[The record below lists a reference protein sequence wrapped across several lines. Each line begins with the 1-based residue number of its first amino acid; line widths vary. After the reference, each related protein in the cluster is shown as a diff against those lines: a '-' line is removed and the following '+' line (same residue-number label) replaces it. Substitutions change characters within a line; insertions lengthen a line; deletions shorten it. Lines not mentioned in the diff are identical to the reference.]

1 MLKIN
6 YLSDYEFSFD
16 AKKVLK
22 AITKKGKKILAAPG
36 KHYLSV
42 IIVDNAKIW
51 EINKEYRQI
60 DRPTDVIS
68 FALGDGLDYLPE
80 ELGDIF
86 ISYEKVLE
94 QAKSFG
100 HSDKREFAFLVCH
113 GILHL
118 LGYDHQNEEDEKI
131 MFAKQDQILE
141 KIKIGRE

>member
-6 YLSDYEFSFD
+6 YLSDYEFTFD

-22 AITKKGKKILAAPG
+22 DIAKKGKKILIAPG

-68 FALGDGLDYLPE
+68 FALADGLDYLPE

-86 ISYEKVLE
+86 ISYEKVIE
-94 QAKSFG
+94 QAKNYG
-100 HSDKREFAFLVCH
+100 HSEKREFAFLVCH

-118 LGYDHQNEEDEKI
+118 LGYDHQNEVEEKI